1 MCQISAVLVQDGRQ
15 EKIMDNVTGL
25 EVTAEGIV
33 LTTLFEEPKLLADAR
48 ITTIDFMGGT
58 VTLTAVTTEDE

>member
-1 MCQISAVLVQDGRQ
+1 MCQISAVLVRDGRQ

-33 LTTLFEEPKLLADAR
+33 LTTLFEEPKLVADAR

-58 VTLTAVTTEDE
+58 VTLAADTTEGG

>member
-1 MCQISAVLVQDGRQ
+1 MTD
-15 EKIMDNVTGL
+15 K
-25 EVTAEGIV
+25 GIL

-58 VTLTAVTTEDE
+58 VTLTAERTEGK

>member
-1 MCQISAVLVQDGRQ
+1 MCQISAVLVQDGHQ

-25 EVTAEGIV
+25 EVTDKGIL
-33 LTTLFEEPKLLADAR
+33 LTTLFEEPKLLANAR

-58 VTLTAVTTEDE
+58 VTLAADRTEGE

>member
-1 MCQISAVLVQDGRQ
+1 MCQISAVLVKDGHR

-58 VTLTAVTTEDE
+58 VTLAADTTEGE

>member
-1 MCQISAVLVQDGRQ
+1 MCQISAVLVHDGQQ

-25 EVTAEGIV
+25 EVTDKGIL

-58 VTLTAVTTEDE
+58 VTLTADRTEGK

>member
-1 MCQISAVLVQDGRQ
+1 MCQISAVLVKDGRQ

-33 LTTLFEEPKLLADAR
+33 LTTLFEEPKLLAAAR
-48 ITTIDFMGGT
+48 ITSIDFMGGT
-58 VTLTAVTTEDE
+58 VTLTAAATEGE

>member
-1 MCQISAVLVQDGRQ
+1 
-15 EKIMDNVTGL
+15 MDNVTGL

-33 LTTLFEEPKLLADAR
+33 LTTLFEEPKLVADAR

-58 VTLTAVTTEDE
+58 VTLAADTTEGG

>member
-1 MCQISAVLVQDGRQ
+1 MCQISAVLVKDGHQ

-58 VTLTAVTTEDE
+58 VTLAADTTEGE

>member
-1 MCQISAVLVQDGRQ
+1 MCQISAVLVQGGHQ

-25 EVTAEGIV
+25 EVTDKGIV

-58 VTLTAVTTEDE
+58 VTLAAGRTEGE